1 MKKFLHLLCLCIVFV
16 QPALT
21 LCQDRGGNVRLRVS
35 DERGNAQKDETLIY
49 ERSYALLIG
58 NTQYQDS
65 AWNDLPDVDDDVA
78 AVREVLEKQ
87 HGFKVEV
94 ALNLNRDALLRVIDQ
109 FISKY
114 GQRYNSRLLIYYSGH
129 GYTALLP
136 DERRMGYLVM
146 PDAPAMPDVEK
157 ALRTPPADEEFERFL
172 PAAITMDEIETYAR
186 RITAKHVLFV
196 FDSCFSGTVLYK
208 DLSTSLPTLITTE
221 ELKPVRAYLTAGNET
236 QRVPAFSKFRRKF
249 VAGLMGEAD
258 TNGDGYILSSE
269 LGRWVSIEVEKD
281 TGRAQTPVFGKSD
294 IFRRGEIVFVTP
306 NKNNPTHAEIAW
318 NNFRGI
324 AKKLSKYDSIYRFNE
339 DLALVCLNNKCGF
352 INKLVDVA
360 IPLRYND
367 YTGYFSEGLA
377 VVKLNGKYG
386 FIDKTG
392 KVVIPALYD
401 DVTPFHDGLATVKLN
416 DKKGYIDK
424 TGKVVIPIKYEAALT
439 SSEGLLGVMLDDK
452 YGYIDKTGRVVIP
465 FEYDQIYW
473 FSNGLAAVN
482 MWEGYSEPHCRYIN
496 NSGNVIIDLF
506 YTYNH
511 CATFSEG
518 LAAVGRIV
526 GYNNKDDEPEFK
538 WGFIDNKGKAI
549 TKIVYDEYSNFTEG
563 LAAVVKDKKLGFI
576 DKNGSEVIPL
586 KYEKGFIADGLV
598 RVYLNN
604 KFGFLDYKG
613 NEVIPLKYDSVWCF
627 AFLKEGFIG
636 VTLNGKKGF
645 VDIEG
650 NEYFD
655 F

>member
-1 MKKFLHLLCLCIVFV
+1 MKKILHLLCLCIVFV
-16 QPALT
+16 PPALT
-21 LCQDRGGNVRLRVS
+21 LCQDRGGDVRMRVS
-35 DERGNAQKDETLIY
+35 DERGNLQKGETLIY

-58 NTQYQDS
+58 NTRYQDR
-65 AWNDLPDVDDDVA
+65 AWNDLPDVDDDIA

-157 ALRTPPADEEFERFL
+157 ALRTPPADEEFEQFL

-208 DLSTSLPTLITTE
+208 DLGTSVPTLITTE

-269 LGRWVSIEVEKD
+269 LGRWVSIEVETD
-281 TGRAQTPVFGKSD
+281 TGRKQTPVFGKSD
-294 IFRRGEIVFVTP
+294 IFRRGDMVFVTP
-306 NKNNPTHAEIAW
+306 NKNILTRAENAW
-318 NNFRGI
+318 NNFREK
-324 AKKLSKYDSIYRFNE
+324 AKKLSKYDYTSRFNE
-339 DLALVCLNNKCGF
+339 ELAEVCLNNKCGF
-352 INKLVDVA
+352 INKSGDVV
-360 IPLRYND
+360 IPLKYNANG
-367 YTGYFSEGLA
+367 TGYFAEGFA
-377 VVKLNGKYG
+377 TVKLNGKYG

-392 KVVIPALYD
+392 KIVIPALYD
-401 DVTPFHDGLATVKLN
+401 EVTPFHEGLATVKLN
-416 DKKGYIDK
+416 DKYGYIDE
-424 TGKVVIPIKYEAALT
+424 TGKVIIPIKYEYALT
-439 SSEGLLGVMLDDK
+439 STEGLLGVMLNDK
-452 YGYIDKTGRVVIP
+452 YGFIDKTGRVVIP
-465 FEYDQIYW
+465 FEYDQIYA

-482 MWEGYSEPHCRYIN
+482 MSEGYSEPHCQYMN
-496 NSGNVIIDLF
+496 TSGNVIIDLF
-506 YTYNH
+506 DSYNH
-511 CATFSEG
+511 CTNFSEG
-518 LAAVGRIV
+518 LAAVGRLV
-526 GYNNKDDEPEFK
+526 GYNKDDELVFK

-549 TKIVYDEYSNFTEG
+549 TGIVYDEYRNFSEG
-563 LAAVVKDKKLGFI
+563 LAAVVKNKKLGFI
-576 DKNGSEVIPL
+576 DKNGREVIPL
-586 KYEKGFIADGLV
+586 NYEEGFVSDGLV
-598 RVYLNN
+598 RVFLN
-604 KFGFLDYKG
+604 KKYGFLDYKG
-613 NEVIPLKYDSVWCF
+613 NEVIPLKYDSVWCY
-627 AFLKEGFIG
+627 AFQKEGFIG
-636 VTLNGKKGF
+636 ITLNGKKGF
-645 VDIEG
+645 VDIYG
-650 NEYFD
+650 NEYFN